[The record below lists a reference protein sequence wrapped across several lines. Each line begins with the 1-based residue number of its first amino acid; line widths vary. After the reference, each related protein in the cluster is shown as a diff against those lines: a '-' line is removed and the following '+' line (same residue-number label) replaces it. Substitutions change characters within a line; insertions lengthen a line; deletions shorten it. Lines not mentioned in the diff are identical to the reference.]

1 MLQDRPTI
9 DGKAT
14 YSVWFVFVVA
24 IFITCLITANIAGV
38 KLVEVFRFV
47 LPAGTI
53 IFPVSYIFGDV
64 LTEVYGYRQARRVIW
79 LGFFCN
85 FIVVV
90 AIWIGQVLPPASFW
104 DGQKAYERILGY
116 TPRLLVASFLAYL
129 VGEFAN
135 SFVLAKMKVVTQGRW
150 LWTRTIGST
159 LVGEGL
165 DSLVF
170 MTLAFAGTMPAGGLL
185 SAILTQWLVKSAYE
199 AVVTPLTYIVV
210 NFLKRK
216 EGLDV
221 FDYDTRYGGQVEL
234 QQSHVLHDQRIDTR
248 VVTVVCQ
255 LASRFQL
262 GIVQDGV
269 ERDVDAR
276 VEAVRMVH
284 QFCDVFDRIAC
295 LVARAE
301 SGAADIN
308 RIGAV
313 QNGIAAD
320 GGGFR
325 RGEQFER
332 LGGVF
337 GHHTRII
344 PERSGCFPPQ
354 HILFTPVREVLC
366 GLQR

>member
-24 IFITCLITANIAGV
+24 IFITCLITANIAAV
-38 KLVEVFRFV
+38 KLIEVFRFV

-90 AIWIGQVLPPASFW
+90 AIWIGQVLPPASLW

-135 SFVLAKMKVVTQGRW
+135 SFVLAKMKIATKGRW

-170 MTLAFAGTMPAGGLL
+170 MTLAFAGTIPAGALL
-185 SAILTQWLVKSAYE
+185 LAILTQWFVKSAYE

-210 NFLKRK
+210 NFLKRR
-216 EGLDV
+216 EGLDA
-221 FDYDTRYGGQVEL
+221 FDYDTRFNPL
-234 QQSHVLHDQRIDTR
+234 L
-248 VVTVVCQ
+248 
-255 LASRFQL
+255 F
-262 GIVQDGV
+262 
-269 ERDVDAR
+269 
-276 VEAVRMVH
+276 
-284 QFCDVFDRIAC
+284 
-295 LVARAE
+295 
-301 SGAADIN
+301 
-308 RIGAV
+308 
-313 QNGIAAD
+313 
-320 GGGFR
+320 
-325 RGEQFER
+325 GE
-332 LGGVF
+332 
-337 GHHTRII
+337 
-344 PERSGCFPPQ
+344 
-354 HILFTPVREVLC
+354 
-366 GLQR
+366 